1 MFCTNSLS
9 QFYEICTKGD
19 IMTFYERL
27 KELMDKTGTTQKQL
41 TELGINKNSFNY
53 WKSHGNI
60 PKPHILEPIAK
71 YFNVSV
77 AYLMTGIETKNEQAD
92 HEDQPASEEMQ
103 RLLQETST
111 LSDDEARKVREY
123 VELLKLKRNQES
135 S

>member
-1 MFCTNSLS
+1 
-9 QFYEICTKGD
+9 
-19 IMTFYERL
+19 MTFYERL

-60 PKPHILEPIAK
+60 PKPQILEPIAK

-77 AYLMTGIETKNEQAD
+77 AYLMTGIEEKKEQTALG
-92 HEDQPASEEMQ
+92 ELPASEEMQ
-103 RLLQETST
+103 LLLRETST

-123 VELLKLKRNQES
+123 VELLKLKRSQES